1 MPLTARKSAARKFV
15 GQIRRSNVLH
25 HEYLDDESMRANY
38 QALTEWQL
46 DYLLPFFSDLY
57 VQEGYQDAIEFVVSD
72 LSGVGIAD
80 RDRDLE
86 RVAPLISR
94 MLPTKALQTIAVG
107 AEMNARILEINIGL
121 CRRLLVD
128 GAFPDPLSERSYLRA
143 LRTSTTLEEC
153 LDIVAVLGRLGESL
167 DGLVRVPLISGTL
180 RAMRVP
186 AHAAGFGALQ
196 EFLENGFTTFK
207 AIPDVPEFLEVLIGR
222 TTAIFERSFSR
233 KATARA

>member
-1 MPLTARKSAARKFV
+1 M
-15 GQIRRSNVLH
+15 LH
-25 HEYLDDESMRANY
+25 HEYLDDESMRASY
-38 QALTEWQL
+38 TALTEWQL

-57 VQEGYQDAIEFVVSD
+57 DLEGYQDAIEFVVSD

-94 MLPTKALQTIAVG
+94 MLPTRALQTIAVG

-121 CRRLLVD
+121 CRRLIVD
-128 GAFPDPLSERSYLRA
+128 GGFPAPLSERAYLRA
-143 LRTSTTLEEC
+143 LRASTTLEEC
-153 LDIVAVLGRLGESL
+153 LEIVAVLGRLGDSL

-196 EFLENGFTTFK
+196 EFLENGFKTFK
-207 AIPDVPEFLEVLIGR
+207 AIPDVPAFLEVLIGR
-222 TTAIFERSFSR
+222 TTAIFQRSFSR
-233 KATARA
+233 KASARA